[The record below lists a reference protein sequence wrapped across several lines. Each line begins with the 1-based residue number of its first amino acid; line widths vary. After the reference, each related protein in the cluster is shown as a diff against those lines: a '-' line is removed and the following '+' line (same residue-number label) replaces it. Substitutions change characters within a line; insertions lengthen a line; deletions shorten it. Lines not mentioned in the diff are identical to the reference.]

1 MVAPLDQHS
10 FFDGFRYLRVCGIHD
25 GLSIFEGAID
35 LKFEVVTTVITCA
48 DLAGDIDG
56 FCDWPEQ

>member
-1 MVAPLDQHS
+1 
-10 FFDGFRYLRVCGIHD
+10 LRVCEIQD

-56 FCDWPEQ
+56 FCHWPEQ